1 MTAER
6 AIERQAAI
14 DIGIHWDVRSSF
26 GIPEALFV
34 EALNRDGLRHLR
46 RETFPLRE
54 VSPPSLAKVG
64 EELFSIRHARGET
77 IALRLADR
85 GVALLELGRGSAT
98 VEIAA
103 QERDVVDELVDKLS
117 QQLGAAEERDDEVAM
132 NFWALAQHGPKSARR
147 RVSAPQWSEIAA
159 NYSQPTA
166 IAVAKLITARVPAG
180 GRLVLWHGEPGTGK
194 THALRALSHV
204 WSDWCSTHFITDPE
218 AFLGHGTSYLL
229 DVLTSED
236 SVGVVNSPSWKLV
249 VLEDSGELLSIDAH
263 ERTGQALSRLLN
275 VTDGV
280 LGQGMKAIVLVTTN
294 EPLGRL
300 HPAIQRPGRC
310 WREIEFRPLDVREA
324 NQWLAAHDST
334 VRLTAPAPLAELY
347 GVLRGRKP
355 EPRRQVGF
363 AAS

>member
-1 MTAER
+1 MSTTPTR
-6 AIERQAAI
+6 LNLLDRTG
-14 DIGIHWDVRSSF
+14 IGVRWEMRSSF
-26 GIPEALFV
+26 GVPEALFV
-34 EALNRDGLRHLR
+34 EALNRARLRHLR
-46 RETFPLRE
+46 RETFALRE
-54 VSPPSLAKVG
+54 DSAPSVAELG
-64 EELFSIRHARGET
+64 EELFSLRHARGET
-77 IALRLADR
+77 TALRLDR

-103 QERDVVDELVDKLS
+103 SERDVLDELFDQLS
-117 QQLGAAEERDDEVAM
+117 QRLGAAEERDDEVAM

-159 NYSQPTA
+159 NYSQETA
-166 IAVAKLITARVPAG
+166 LAVGKLITARVPSG
-180 GRLVLWHGEPGTGK
+180 GRLILWHGEPGTGK

-236 SVGVVNSPSWKLV
+236 SAGALASPSWKLV
-249 VLEDSGELLSIDAH
+249 VLEDSGELLSVDAH

-280 LGQGMKAIVLVTTN
+280 LGQGMKAIVLITTN
-294 EPLGRL
+294 EPLRRL

-310 WREIEFRPLDVREA
+310 WREIEFLPLDVQEA
-324 NQWLAAHDST
+324 NQWLGAHDSA

-347 GVLRGRKP
+347 GILRGRKP